1 MVKGSGLLLSQ
12 GLSQFFK
19 KEKNIRQN
27 AGEIAQLVVEG
38 LYSIQHSMQEAWDS
52 ISRTTKLDMVVYAL
66 ILALER

>member
-19 KEKNIRQN
+19 KRKKYQN

-52 ISRTTKLDMVVYAL
+52 ISRTTKLDMVVYSL